1 MWSFFNFSKCRLC
14 CEEIL
19 ITFVPENGALT
30 FVRTKENQQLQSL
43 PIYASL
49 ASYVLVRLW

>member
-43 PIYASL
+43 TIYASL